1 MATIKTGSR
10 TRSINAVNRG
20 DEFKTEEGNI
30 ARCEMDSH
38 ADTCVA
44 GPNFKILEFT
54 GEQCDVSPYTN
65 DYDPI
70 TNVSV
75 VNAVTA
81 FTDESSGETVI
92 LRFNQVLWYGN
103 RMKMSLINP
112 NQLRYYGVSVSDD
125 PTDNTRAFGITV
137 TNIVHVPFKMDGTT
151 VYFETR
157 VPTQYELE
165 NCKTIPLTDDTV
177 WEPSSVSIA
186 NAAVMSLD
194 LPFIEMSERR
204 KISAMSVRNNDHVL
218 PPAESPNDLMP
229 YDDAAFLNRM
239 ISNVRVATSYREA
252 SISFIGSK
260 DRHSRVNAE
269 TVARRFRCGIE
280 TAQNTLNTTTQ
291 RGVRYAIHPLHRR
304 YRVDHLNL
312 HRRRLADTFYM
323 DTLFSKVKSLN
334 GMECAQLITN
344 GSFTRVYP
352 MESKSSHD
360 IAQALTEFIDDVGV
374 PGTLICDFATE
385 QTGKNTEVMKVVR
398 RNQIRLLL
406 AEKGRGTT
414 QNHRAETEIRE
425 IKTKWKTRMRENQVP
440 SRLWDYGLVYISE
453 IQSLLARGPDQRP
466 GIEKILGQTVDISE
480 WLDFDFYERV
490 WYWDHQKTDMNNEQA
505 KIGRWLGIAHRVGS
519 DMTYWLL
526 TQAGHVIARSTV
538 QHITVTDMAIDA
550 IRDRVSAFD
559 NDLAIR
565 MNDENFQLDHPNP
578 VFYLQDD
585 VPFADDAANDNIP
598 PDAEYG
604 DMNQPAK
611 READEIEFDTF
622 DQYLNSEFLVNNDG
636 ETAMAR
642 VVKRAKD
649 NNGNPIGKRHPNP
662 LLDTRE
668 YECELEDGSLMRY
681 HANVIAENIFAQCD
695 DEGRRHAVLAE
706 IVDHKA
712 DKRALTTDNGYVTTK
727 RGRRVP
733 KRTTKGWK
741 ILCQWKDGSTDWVD
755 MRYVK
760 DSNPIELAEY
770 AVANRIQEEP
780 AFKWWVPETLRMRN
794 RIIGKVKSRY
804 WKTSHKYGVRLPH
817 SVQEALQIDKETGTD
832 FWWSAIQKELK
843 KVMVAFEY
851 DESTTPEQIRE
862 GLAKGK
868 YVGFQEIKCHMIFD
882 VKMDLTRKARFVAG
896 GHMTEPP
903 ASITYSSVVSRDSVR
918 IAFLL
923 AALNDLDI
931 LACDIGNAY
940 LNAPCRERV
949 WFVAGPE
956 FGSRQGTVI
965 KIVRALYGLKS
976 SGASWRAM
984 FNNSIQD
991 MGFQPSIADPDVYL
1005 RAFAKPNGY
1014 KYYEYIL
1021 VYVDDV
1027 LIVSHAPEEHLKII
1041 QANYELNPASIG
1053 PPNRYLGADVE
1064 KVQKPGDPT
1073 GREYWSFSAR
1083 TYVKNAVKNV
1093 KLLLQE
1099 EGRGLKSTA
1108 KTPFPSSSYR
1118 PEVDTT
1124 DECNSEQSTR
1134 FQNLIG
1140 VLRWAVELGR
1150 LDVYTEV
1157 ALLSQHLALPRIGH
1171 LEAVYHVFAY
1181 LAKHETSRIIFDS
1194 SDQVP
1199 YDPTYHRPDWSAFY
1213 DNLEEELP
1221 PKMPEPLGKAVT
1233 MHVFVD
1239 ANHAGNVVTRR
1250 SHTGILLFIQNS
1262 PILWL
1267 SRRQNTVETSTFG
1280 SEFVAMRTARDLCI
1294 AMRYKLRMFGVPIDG
1309 PAQVYCDNQG
1319 VVKNTSVP
1327 ESVLSKKHNAINYH
1341 AVREAVAAGV
1351 LQVHKEDTQTNLAD
1365 LFTKVLHA
1373 DRRKE
1378 LISSI
1383 LHNF

>member
-1 MATIKTGSR
+1 
-10 TRSINAVNRG
+10 
-20 DEFKTEEGNI
+20 
-30 ARCEMDSH
+30 
-38 ADTCVA
+38 
-44 GPNFKILEFT
+44 
-54 GEQCDVSPYTN
+54 
-65 DYDPI
+65 
-70 TNVSV
+70 
-75 VNAVTA
+75 
-81 FTDESSGETVI
+81 
-92 LRFNQVLWYGN
+92 
-103 RMKMSLINP
+103 
-112 NQLRYYGVSVSDD
+112 
-125 PTDNTRAFGITV
+125 
-137 TNIVHVPFKMDGTT
+137 
-151 VYFETR
+151 
-157 VPTQYELE
+157 
-165 NCKTIPLTDDTV
+165 
-177 WEPSSVSIA
+177 
-186 NAAVMSLD
+186 
-194 LPFIEMSERR
+194 
-204 KISAMSVRNNDHVL
+204 
-218 PPAESPNDLMP
+218 
-229 YDDAAFLNRM
+229 
-239 ISNVRVATSYREA
+239 
-252 SISFIGSK
+252 
-260 DRHSRVNAE
+260 
-269 TVARRFRCGIE
+269 
-280 TAQNTLNTTTQ
+280 
-291 RGVRYAIHPLHRR
+291 
-304 YRVDHLNL
+304 
-312 HRRRLADTFYM
+312 
-323 DTLFSKVKSLN
+323 
-334 GMECAQLITN
+334 
-344 GSFTRVYP
+344 
-352 MESKSSHD
+352 
-360 IAQALTEFIDDVGV
+360 
-374 PGTLICDFATE
+374 
-385 QTGKNTEVMKVVR
+385 MKVVR

-480 WLDFDFYERV
+480 WLDFDFYDRV
-490 WYWDHQKTDMNNEQA
+490 WYWDHHKTDMNNEQA
-505 KIGRWLGIAHRVGS
+505 RIGRWLGIAHRVGS
-519 DMTYWLL
+519 DMTYWIL
-526 TQAGHVIARSTV
+526 TRAGHVIARSTV

-550 IRDRVSAFD
+550 IRDQVSAFD

-585 VPFADDAANDNIP
+585 VPFEADAADDDIP

-611 READEIEFDTF
+611 RDADDIEFDSF

-642 VVKRAKD
+642 VVKRAR
-649 NNGNPIGKRHPNP
+649 ITTA
-662 LLDTRE
+662 TR
-668 YECELEDGSLMRY
+668 L
-681 HANVIAENIFAQCD
+681 
-695 DEGRRHAVLAE
+695 
-706 IVDHKA
+706 
-712 DKRALTTDNGYVTTK
+712 RALRTDNGYVTTK

-733 KRTTKGWK
+733 KKTTKGWK

-780 AFKWWVPETLRMRN
+780 AFKWWVSETLRMRN

-832 FWWSAIQKELK
+832 FWWNAIQKELK

-851 DESTTPEQIRE
+851 DESVTPEQIRE

-918 IAFLL
+918 IAFML
-923 AALNDLDI
+923 AALNDLDV

-940 LNAPCRERV
+940 LNAPCREKV

-965 KIVRALYGLKS
+965 RIVRALYGLKS

-984 FNNSIQD
+984 FNNSIRD

-1027 LIVSHAPEEHLKII
+1027 LIISHAPEEHLKII

-1124 DECNSEQSTR
+1124 DECNSEQATR

-1157 ALLSQHLALPRIGH
+1157 ALLSQHLALPRVGH

-1213 DNLEEELP
+1213 ENLEEELP
-1221 PKMPEPLGKAVT
+1221 PKMPEP
-1233 MHVFVD
+1233 
-1239 ANHAGNVVTRR
+1239 
-1250 SHTGILLFIQNS
+1250 
-1262 PILWL
+1262 W
-1267 SRRQNTVETSTFG
+1267 
-1280 SEFVAMRTARDLCI
+1280 
-1294 AMRYKLRMFGVPIDG
+1294 
-1309 PAQVYCDNQG
+1309 
-1319 VVKNTSVP
+1319 VK
-1327 ESVLSKKHNAINYH
+1327 
-1341 AVREAVAAGV
+1341 R
-1351 LQVHKEDTQTNLAD
+1351 
-1365 LFTKVLHA
+1365 
-1373 DRRKE
+1373 
-1378 LISSI
+1378 
-1383 LHNF
+1383 